1 MRSFLAS
8 LGIDYDALTK
18 EQFVT
23 LIDILK
29 LSKHMKSPI
38 SQREK
43 ARSRQPHGKGKKWKY
58 EKKRSYP
65 AHTGGYDLLRGF
77 AQSSIWLCSWEFLQY
92 SSMPP
97 FITRSAYSSGLL

>member
-43 ARSRQPHGKGKKWKY
+43 ARSRQPHGKGKKV
-58 EKKRSYP
+58 EIRKKEVIPSPYR
-65 AHTGGYDLLRGF
+65 RV
-77 AQSSIWLCSWEFLQY
+77 
-92 SSMPP
+92 
-97 FITRSAYSSGLL
+97 